1 MRLFYRSFYY
11 VLSMTLN
18 YLNKIAMHWG
28 LCNGVG
34 QEEKMNEN
42 EEILNESGAQ
52 EEVKEKTFDELL
64 SDPKNQAEFDKKI
77 SKALETARSKW
88 ESEKEAEADQAKK
101 LAKMN
106 AEQKAEHEK
115 KQLEARIA
123 ELEAEK
129 TRSEMN
135 SIARGMFSEANV
147 VPSEDLINMLVTNSA
162 DDTKKAVEGFISLF
176 NDHLDKAVTERLK
189 NPLPKQGGTANTL
202 TKESIM
208 AVKDRT
214 ERLRLIEENQALFN

>member
-1 MRLFYRSFYY
+1 
-11 VLSMTLN
+11 
-18 YLNKIAMHWG
+18 
-28 LCNGVG
+28 
-34 QEEKMNEN
+34 MNEN

-64 SDPKNQAEFDKKI
+64 SDPKYQAEFDKKI
-77 SKALETARSKW
+77 SKALDTAHSKW
-88 ESEKEAEADQAKK
+88 EAEQQTKEDEAKK

-115 KQLEARIA
+115 QQLEARIA

-129 TRSEMN
+129 TRSEMT

-147 VPSEDLINMLVTNSA
+147 VPSEDLINMLVTTSA

-176 NDHLDKAVTERLK
+176 NDHVDKAVTERLK

>member
-1 MRLFYRSFYY
+1 
-11 VLSMTLN
+11 
-18 YLNKIAMHWG
+18 
-28 LCNGVG
+28 
-34 QEEKMNEN
+34 MNEN